1 MKKSL
6 YALAFSALL
15 FSLPTVGSNAG
26 TLVTISKSK
35 KPADEERKV
44 SGFRGIS
51 SSGSYDVKISMGN
64 KEGLRLAG
72 DPEEISEIETIVEK
86 GILKIRNKSKS
97 GWNMKFRRGKV
108 TVYIDA
114 RSLNS
119 ITLSGSGNISVEGL
133 VRTKQ
138 LTNTLSGSGRIIL
151 STDAEEYLG
160 TISGSG
166 EIVVKG
172 KADRAKIN
180 VNGSGDF
187 EGINL
192 RTSETRISISGSGNA
207 SINAEK
213 YLHAAVSGSGNI
225 RYSGNAKVTQSK
237 SGSGN
242 ISRI

>member
-6 YALAFSALL
+6 YALALSALL
-15 FSLPTVGSNAG
+15 FSLPIFGSTAG
-26 TLVTISKSK
+26 TLVTISNSK
-35 KPADEERKV
+35 KLSDEERKV

-64 KEGLRLAG
+64 KEGVKLAG
-72 DPEEISEIETIVEK
+72 DPDEISEIETVVEK

-114 RSLNS
+114 KSLNS
-119 ITLSGSGNISVEGL
+119 ITLSGSGTISVDGL
-133 VRTKQ
+133 VRTNQ
-138 LTNTLSGSGRIIL
+138 LTNTLSGSGKIIL

-166 EIVVKG
+166 EIMVKG

-192 RTSETRISISGSGNA
+192 KTSETRISISGSGNA
-207 SINAEK
+207 SIHAEK

>member
-6 YALAFSALL
+6 YALALSALL
-15 FSLPTVGSNAG
+15 FSLCTIGSNAG
-26 TLVTISKSK
+26 TLVTISKSRK
-35 KPADEERKV
+35 LADEERSV
-44 SGFRGIS
+44 SGFRGIA

-72 DPEEISEIETIVEK
+72 DSEEINEIETVVEK

-108 TVYIDA
+108 TVYVDA
-114 RSLNS
+114 KSLNS
-119 ITLSGSGNISVEGL
+119 ITLSGSGNVSVNGL
-133 VRTKQ
+133 VKASQ
-138 LTNTLSGSGRIIL
+138 LTNTLSGSGKIML
-151 STDAEEYLG
+151 STDTENYLG

-166 EIVVKG
+166 EIVVNG
-172 KADRAKIN
+172 TADYAKIN

-192 RTSETRISISGSGNA
+192 KTSEARIAISGSGNA
-207 SINAEK
+207 SIHTDK
-213 YLHAAVSGSGNI
+213 YLHAAISGSGNV

-237 SGSGN
+237 SGSGK